1 MVYSADQLDASDVKI
16 ALGGICQQEDLL
28 KATDNMN
35 ATIRQKL
42 EIALKPSHLD
52 IEDLSDGCGLKFRL
66 IIVSDSFD
74 NKTTLASH
82 RLVYEVLK
90 EEMQLIHALEI
101 KTYTPEKWNAIEES
115 EEKDDMLRTENDN

>member
-1 MVYSADQLDASDVKI
+1 
-16 ALGGICQQEDLL
+16 
-28 KATDNMN
+28 MN

-82 RLVYEVLK
+82 RWL
-90 EEMQLIHALEI
+90 
-101 KTYTPEKWNAIEES
+101 
-115 EEKDDMLRTENDN
+115 